1 MKHISKITVVC
12 KANQPLPCK
21 DCFKEQMMQE
31 PISKFIE
38 TCSDRQR
45 QSVMNALFNF
55 ERFTKSSLIKSF
67 FCSLVFFSS
76 YVLAEERPDS
86 FANLAERLSPA
97 VVNISTATLVDGE
110 GDYDLPQF
118 PEGSPFEEFFKEFN
132 QRPGAQRAQ
141 SLGSGFITDE
151 SGIVITNNHVIENAD
166 EITVILSDE
175 TEFKAEI
182 IGRDPKTDI
191 AVLRIEPG
199 DKKLVSVSFG
209 DSDTLRVG
217 DWVMAIGNP
226 FGLGG
231 TVTAG
236 IVSARGRDIGSGPY
250 DDFIQTDASINR
262 GNSGGPLFDLEGKV
276 IGINT
281 AIFSQSG
288 GSVGIGFA
296 IASNLANETVGQL
309 VEFGRT
315 RRGWLGVFIQ
325 EITEDIADSL
335 GLDEVAGA
343 LISAVTPGGPAER
356 AGLEPGDTIISF
368 DDKNIESVKDLPRI
382 VAETPVDKEVSV
394 QIVRSGKKLFVDVVL
409 GELEQAEQSGILQNN
424 SVSDEPILIGT
435 LGIAIGD
442 ITSEVIDR
450 YKLSENRN
458 GVIITKV
465 IEGSPAFNM
474 NIREGNIIRRI
485 GQRKVETVETV
496 TSEIERLRDASRS
509 GVLMLIEADGRN
521 RFVQLPFAD
530 K

>member
-1 MKHISKITVVC
+1 MKLSILEIIQEGGRLPNSLYPCNKIFSGNKLTLVGALRSFSTVLLFCVW
-12 KANQPLPCK
+12 
-21 DCFKEQMMQE
+21 MMVGSTTAYAQ
-31 PISKFIE
+31 
-38 TCSDRQR
+38 
-45 QSVMNALFNF
+45 
-55 ERFTKSSLIKSF
+55 
-67 FCSLVFFSS
+67 
-76 YVLAEERPDS
+76 ERPDS
-86 FANLAERLSPA
+86 FADLAERLLPS
-97 VVNISTATLVDGE
+97 VVNISTATLVE
-110 GDYDLPQF
+110 GGAEFDLPQF

-132 QRPGAQRAQ
+132 ERPGAQRAQ

-199 DKKLVSVSFG
+199 DKELSAVSFG
-209 DSDTLRVG
+209 DSDRLRVG

-262 GNSGGPLFDLEGKV
+262 GNSGGPLFDLEGNV

-296 IASNLANETVGQL
+296 IASNLADDTVDQL

-335 GLDEVAGA
+335 GLDEATGA
-343 LISAVTPGGPAER
+343 LVSAVTQGGPAEE
-356 AGLEPGDTIISF
+356 AGLEPGDTIIAF
-368 DDKNIESVKDLPRI
+368 DGKKIKSVKDLPRI
-382 VAETPVDKEVSV
+382 VAETPVDKQVLV
-394 QIVRSGKKLFVDVVL
+394 DIVRSGKKLAVDVVL
-409 GELEQAEQSGILQNN
+409 GELEQAEQSGVLTGNMP
-424 SVSDEPILIGT
+424 SDEPTAIGS
-435 LGIAIGD
+435 LGIALANISDGIIEKYNLD
-442 ITSEVIDR
+442 EKET
-450 YKLSENRN
+450 
-458 GVIITKV
+458 GVIITEV
-465 IEGSPAFNM
+465 LEGSPASNM
-474 NIREGNIIRRI
+474 NIQEGNIIRRI
-485 GQRKVETVETV
+485 GQRKVDTVETV
-496 TSEIERLRDASRS
+496 LSEVERLRDADRN
-509 GVLMLIEADGRN
+509 GVLMLIESQGRN
-521 RFVQLPFAD
+521 RFVQLPFVD
-530 K
+530 R

>member
-1 MKHISKITVVC
+1 MEVAIG
-12 KANQPLPCK
+12 
-21 DCFKEQMMQE
+21 
-31 PISKFIE
+31 KFIDKFYE
-38 TCSDRQR
+38 GQR
-45 QSVMNALFNF
+45 VSEMRLLHYLVLFANF
-55 ERFTKSSLIKSF
+55 TPLTI
-67 FCSLVFFSS
+67 FFSAW
-76 YVLAEERPDS
+76 VLLFSTNAFATERPDS
-86 FANLAERLSPA
+86 FADLAERLSPA
-97 VVNISTATLVDGE
+97 VVNISTATLVE
-110 GDYDLPQF
+110 GVSDYDLPQF

-132 QRPGAQRAQ
+132 QRPGAQRTQ
-141 SLGSGFITDE
+141 SLGSGFITDKT
-151 SGIVITNNHVIENAD
+151 GIVITNNHVIENAD

-191 AVLRIEPG
+191 AVLRIQPE
-199 DKKLVSVSFG
+199 DKELISVSFG

-217 DWVMAIGNP
+217 DWVMAIGNT

-262 GNSGGPLFDLEGKV
+262 GNSGGPLFDLEGNV

-281 AIFSQSG
+281 AIFSQTG

-296 IASNLANETVGQL
+296 IASNLANDTVQQL
-309 VEFGRT
+309 VKYGRT

-325 EITEDIADSL
+325 EVSEDIADSL
-335 GLDEVAGA
+335 GLEKVAGA
-343 LISAVTPGGPAER
+343 LVSAVTPGGPAEK

-368 DDKNIESVKDLPRI
+368 DSKDIDSVKDLPRI
-382 VAETPVDKEVSV
+382 VAETPVDKQVSV
-394 QIVRSGKKLFVDVVL
+394 QIVRSGKKMFVDVVL
-409 GELEQAEQSGILQNN
+409 GELEQAEQSGALLNN
-424 SVSDEPILIGT
+424 SSPNEPIVIGI
-435 LGIAIGD
+435 LGIAIAD
-442 ITSEVIDR
+442 ITSDIIDK
-450 YKLSENRN
+450 YKFSENQN
-458 GVIITKV
+458 GVVITKV
-465 IEGSPAFNM
+465 IEGSPAFQM

-496 TSEIERLRDASRS
+496 ESEIERLRDASRS

-530 K
+530 R